1 MTSSENTL
9 FINYDLNEQSTFP
22 FLNTN
27 PDLIAFHLIDYLDK
41 DDIISLF
48 LTCKK
53 IFTILNQSFVW
64 HKLFKKT
71 FNESD
76 TPYKMTIYKWPQLYR
91 LRSRSKLL
99 VWGHA
104 LRSRLGFQFN
114 ELNNSQFELKNGF
127 RRVVKLIKIS
137 DKQLDNEIVADITSG
152 GFSFQVLT
160 SSGKLYCTGNSLGS
174 WHGSLGVCEPG
185 PRVRDPQFQP
195 LVQTNSFMGNI
206 YPVTISDPN
215 SDNSKENNTRKHISV
230 SSGRG
235 HFISLDNEGSLWS
248 WDSVGQK
255 NQGIELKLYGLNNE
269 LLVNDADRKIVLI
282 KAGWRSSSALISNL
296 GTVVWNKRDNVRNDR
311 RSDESANDLP
321 HLDNHPTANV
331 KCRIVSNT
339 KNIGNDFEDD
349 SVIVDYVVLDGFLV
363 YITALGNLFRVNL
376 DHLNDEINSS
386 NYYLKSYHLMGFE
399 KYIKEFDGN
408 KFLKPKFIRLSGSYN
423 KFSCITNSDLVLLGD
438 SDSKFD
444 SPPKIIDFL
453 QHRGCI
459 SIEVG
464 DYHYLALLQ
473 NGELY
478 SWGCESSLNGCL
490 GLGRVDDMVRNGA
503 RRDGIDIRVTEPTR
517 VPTRGKVLAIA
528 AGGHQSAAIVAFDS
542 EDEDDDAEDIGVQ
555 QPTEGEQESSRHRPH
570 RVPITRDL
578 HMRVR
583 LARR

>member
-1 MTSSENTL
+1 MSSLENTL
-9 FINYDLNEQSTFP
+9 FINYDSNEQSSFP
-22 FLNTN
+22 FLNKN

-114 ELNNSQFELKNGF
+114 ELNNTQYELKNGF

-152 GFSFQVLT
+152 GFSFQILT
-160 SSGKLYCTGNSLGS
+160 NSGKLFCTGSSLGS

-185 PRVRDPQFQP
+185 PTARDPQFQP
-195 LVQTNSFMGNI
+195 LVQSNGFMGNI

-215 SDNSKENNTRKHISV
+215 DEASKENNTRKHISV

-235 HFISLDNEGSLWS
+235 HFISLDNQGSLWS
-248 WDSVGQK
+248 WDSVGQRD
-255 NQGIELKLYGLNNE
+255 QGIELKLHGINNE
-269 LLVNDADRKIVLI
+269 SLVNDTDRKIVVI
-282 KAGWRSSSALISNL
+282 KAGWRSSSALISNV
-296 GTVVWNKRDNVRNDR
+296 GIVVWNKRDNVRINR
-311 RSDESANDLP
+311 RSDESDNDSSA
-321 HLDNHPTANV
+321 LDNHPTAKV

-339 KNIGNDFEDD
+339 KNIGCDFEDD
-349 SVIVDYVVLDGFLV
+349 SVIVDYVVLDGFLI
-363 YITALGNLFRVNL
+363 YITALGSLFRVDL
-376 DHLNDEINSS
+376 DHLNDEINPT

-399 KYIKEFDGN
+399 NYIKEFDGN
-408 KFLKPKFIRLSGSYN
+408 KFLKPKFVRLSGSYN

-444 SPPKIIDFL
+444 TPPKIIDSL
-453 QHRGCI
+453 QHRA
-459 SIEVG
+459 SN
-464 DYHYLALLQ
+464 L
-473 NGELY
+473 
-478 SWGCESSLNGCL
+478 
-490 GLGRVDDMVRNGA
+490 
-503 RRDGIDIRVTEPTR
+503 
-517 VPTRGKVLAIA
+517 
-528 AGGHQSAAIVAFDS
+528 
-542 EDEDDDAEDIGVQ
+542 
-555 QPTEGEQESSRHRPH
+555 
-570 RVPITRDL
+570 
-578 HMRVR
+578 
-583 LARR
+583 

>member
-1 MTSSENTL
+1 MTSLENTL
-9 FINYDLNEQSTFP
+9 FINYNLNEQSSFP
-22 FLNTN
+22 FLNKN

-114 ELNNSQFELKNGF
+114 ELNNTQYELKNGF

-152 GFSFQVLT
+152 GFSFQILT
-160 SSGKLYCTGNSLGS
+160 NSGKLFSTGSSLGS

-185 PRVRDPQFQP
+185 PTARDPQFQP
-195 LVQTNSFMGNI
+195 LVQSKGFMGNI

-215 SDNSKENNTRKHISV
+215 DKASKENNTRKHISV

-235 HFISLDNEGSLWS
+235 HFISLDNQGSLWS
-248 WDSVGQK
+248 WDSVGQRD
-255 NQGIELKLYGLNNE
+255 QGIELKLHGINNE
-269 LLVNDADRKIVLI
+269 LLVNDTDRKIVVI
-282 KAGWRSSSALISNL
+282 KAGWRSSSALISNV
-296 GTVVWNKRDNVRNDR
+296 GIAVWNKRDNVRNNR
-311 RSDESANDLP
+311 RSDESDNDSSA
-321 HLDNHPTANV
+321 LDNHPTAKV
-331 KCRIVSNT
+331 KCRIVLNT
-339 KNIGNDFEDD
+339 KNIGCDFEDD

-363 YITALGNLFRVNL
+363 YITALGNLFRVDL
-376 DHLNDEINSS
+376 DHLNDEINPT

-399 KYIKEFDGN
+399 NYIKEFDGN
-408 KFLKPKFIRLSGSYN
+408 KFLRPKFVRLSGSYN

-444 SPPKIIDFL
+444 TRPKIIDSL
-453 QHRGCI
+453 QHRGCT

-503 RRDGIDIRVTEPTR
+503 RRDGIDIRVSEPTR

-528 AGGHQSAAIVAFDS
+528 AGGHQSAAIVAF
-542 EDEDDDAEDIGVQ
+542 EDEDDEETGVDEH
-555 QPTEGEQESSRHRPH
+555 TDSELESSRRPLH
-570 RVPITRDL
+570 HVPITRDL